1 MSHKK
6 IKELRKL
13 LDWSKGLF
21 DETQTINLISAL
33 EKQLAQ
39 VSHRFKEGDSLRDQ
53 DSLEQLP
60 LEIVSEKKGLAIFTD
75 GACRGN
81 PGPGSWATLGMEIG
95 EGKLRSCFE
104 SSGVDVPTTNN
115 RMEMSAVI
123 NALRLAHDHLID
135 NQQDLKFPL
144 FLFSD
149 SKYVL
154 EGMEK
159 WMPAWK
165 MRGWKKA
172 DNKPPENID
181 LWQELDRLKNEFPHL
196 KFIWVKGHAGHPQ
209 NERAD
214 ELCNQALDQAGH

>member
-6 IKELRKL
+6 IKELTKL
-13 LDWSKGLF
+13 LDWAKNLF
-21 DETQTINLISAL
+21 DDEQILNLISSLQKHLNNPAL
-33 EKQLAQ
+33 KIAESPQNQASYL
-39 VSHRFKEGDSLRDQ
+39 D
-53 DSLEQLP
+53 QLP
-60 LEIVSEKKGLAIFTD
+60 LEISSEKKGLAIFTD

-81 PGPGSWATLGMEIG
+81 PGPGSWATLGMEIVD
-95 EGKLRSCFE
+95 GKLRTCFE

-172 DNKPPENID
+172 DNKTPENID
-181 LWQELDRLKNEFPHL
+181 LWQELDRLKNDFTHL